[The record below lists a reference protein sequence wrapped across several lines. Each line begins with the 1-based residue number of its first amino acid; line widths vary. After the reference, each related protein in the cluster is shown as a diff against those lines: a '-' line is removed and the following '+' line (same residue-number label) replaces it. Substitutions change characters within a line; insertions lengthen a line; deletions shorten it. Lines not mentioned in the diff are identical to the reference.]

1 MDKNNSTTASEAQ
14 DTSEKFSI
22 LANLDDCPLHRKT
35 PFGVANVSYTQL
47 SIARYYGMINFNG
60 YRYIYYPATDELIRE
75 DVMKW
80 KAKQLKTKH
89 KTQNKLQQELI

>member
-1 MDKNNSTTASEAQ
+1 MDKNNPNTASEAQ
-14 DTSEKFSI
+14 DTPKKQSI
-22 LANLDDCPLHRKT
+22 LADLDACPLHRKT
-35 PFGVANVSYTQL
+35 PFGIANVLYTQL

-80 KAKQLKTKH
+80 KAKQLKAKH
-89 KTQNKLQQELI
+89 KTRNELQQELI